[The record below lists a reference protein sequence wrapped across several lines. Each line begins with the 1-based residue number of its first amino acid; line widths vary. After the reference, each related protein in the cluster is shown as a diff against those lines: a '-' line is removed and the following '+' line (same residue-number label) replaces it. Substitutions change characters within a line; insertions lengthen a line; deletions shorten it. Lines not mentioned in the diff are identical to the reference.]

1 MIGRFSAAVG
11 AVFLSFIL
19 FSAPSYAGAEGIIVG
34 AIIRGIAEGVASSAM
49 DNAYN
54 SPPTPQYSWSAP
66 SAPPSGSWYQNWLLS
81 RQSGNG
87 QALYN
92 HPCMMS
98 DGLSQF
104 AVHCEAV
111 ASTLDG
117 GPPLANSSRY
127 AIVDTPLVGGWR
139 GGHRAGAAHFHRLH

>member
-1 MIGRFSAAVG
+1 MLRRFSAAVV
-11 AVFLSFIL
+11 AAFLSLIL
-19 FSAPSYAGAEGIIVG
+19 FSTPSYAGAEGIIVG

-54 SPPTPQYSWSAP
+54 SPSTPQYSWSAP
-66 SAPPSGSWYQNWLLS
+66 TAPASGSWYQNWLMS
-81 RQSGNG
+81 RQSGSG
-87 QALYN
+87 AALYN

-111 ASTLDG
+111 AAALDG
-117 GPPLANSSRY
+117 APPMANSGRY
-127 AIVDTPLVGGWR
+127 AIVDAPLVGGWR
-139 GGHRAGAAHFHRLH
+139 GGHRSGAHFHRFH